1 MRPRKEKPDNRKRKI
16 NTDKLLRK
24 SRNRLYYL
32 GNVNRKEGSDI
43 EETFNNIIR
52 DHKSQAKVVKHW
64 KLSPKDSC
72 EVYKDRRK
80 RKIEDDTESKEN
92 NGNTEDNVNK
102 TKPIKKRV
110 KRRPLKRDS
119 RGRFLPETSSTNCS
133 CSKCAESIYS
143 DDQ

>member
-1 MRPRKEKPDNRKRKI
+1 MRPRKEKPDDNRNRKRKT

-24 SRNRLYYL
+24 SRNRLR
-32 GNVNRKEGSDI
+32 NVNRKEGSDI
-43 EETFNNIIR
+43 EETFKNIIR

-64 KLSPKDSC
+64 ELSPKDSC

-80 RKIEDDTESKEN
+80 RKIEDNTESNEN
-92 NGNTEDNVNK
+92 RGNSEENLNK